1 MQFDSTKPLRILIV
15 EDDSANITLS
25 RTLLGGSSLPIS
37 ELESA
42 ESLNSALEL
51 LDKKHFDVVM
61 LVLNLPDSKGLDTL
75 AKINEQDHH
84 AAIIVIT
91 GEYDEDFGLRAIAN
105 GAQEYLVK
113 GMYNSPTLFKS
124 IYYAVERK
132 LAEEALRES
141 EEKYRKQF
149 EEVLD
154 AIIIADVDTGMI
166 IDCNSAA
173 LELVGREKTELVG
186 EHLPILYSSEE
197 IVGGFNRSFKQHLER
212 KDGQAIGTQII
223 TKNGERKDVSIKA
236 SLFELGGKKVV
247 QGMFRDITEHKRLS
261 EILERKQKN
270 LEAIFDAAPVGMLLV
285 DGSMI
290 VRRVNWAIS
299 QMLRREYSE
308 IINRLIGDVLG
319 CINSAYDEKGCGYR
333 PACATC
339 PIRNAVKTVLDS
351 GQSVRGIEVRPIIKV
366 GNKKLMLWLSIS
378 AEPVIIDGFNRVV
391 VAIDDITGRK
401 KAEEKLRETM
411 EVKSQ
416 FISAVSHELRTP
428 LTCVKEAIA
437 AVLDGL
443 AGEIKGKQRN
453 LLDIAK
459 RNIDRLAEFI
469 SDVLD
474 FQKFE
479 AGKIK
484 ADIRENSIRQVVEEV
499 HSTMV
504 PLAKKKELGFSIEL
518 DDNLPK
524 ARFDSGKI
532 TQVLTNLV
540 SNAIK
545 FTPERGQVRICA
557 QHQGQELVIR
567 VSDTGIGIPKE
578 AFSKIFD
585 RFYCV
590 HQPDKQIQGT
600 GLGLAIVKKIVMM
613 HRGRIEVESEV
624 NQGTTFTIFLPLNI
638 ESVTEVLSPQSD
650 EMLENSLANN

>member
-15 EDDSANITLS
+15 EDDSANMALLC
-25 RTLLGGSSLPIS
+25 TLLGKSSLPIF

-51 LDKKHFDVVM
+51 LDKRHFDVVM

-132 LAEEALRES
+132 LAEESLRES

-154 AIIIADVDTGMI
+154 AIIIADVETGMI

-173 LELVGREKTELVG
+173 LELVGREKTELLG

-197 IVGGFNRSFKQHLER
+197 IGGRFNRSFKQHLER
-212 KDGQAIGTQII
+212 NDGQAIGTQII

-236 SLFELGGKKVV
+236 SLFELAGKKVV

-319 CINSAYDEKGCGYR
+319 CINVAYDEKGCGYR

-339 PIRNAVKTVLDS
+339 PIRNAVMTVLDS
-351 GQSVRGIEVRPIIKV
+351 GQSVHGVEARPIIKV

-391 VAIDDITGRK
+391 VAIDDITDRK

-411 EVKSQ
+411 EIKSQ

-428 LTCVKEAIA
+428 LTSVKEAIA

-443 AGEIKGKQRN
+443 
-453 LLDIAK
+453 
-459 RNIDRLAEFI
+459 
-469 SDVLD
+469 
-474 FQKFE
+474 
-479 AGKIK
+479 
-484 ADIRENSIRQVVEEV
+484 
-499 HSTMV
+499 
-504 PLAKKKELGFSIEL
+504 
-518 DDNLPK
+518 
-524 ARFDSGKI
+524 
-532 TQVLTNLV
+532 
-540 SNAIK
+540 
-545 FTPERGQVRICA
+545 
-557 QHQGQELVIR
+557 
-567 VSDTGIGIPKE
+567 
-578 AFSKIFD
+578 
-585 RFYCV
+585 
-590 HQPDKQIQGT
+590 
-600 GLGLAIVKKIVMM
+600 
-613 HRGRIEVESEV
+613 
-624 NQGTTFTIFLPLNI
+624 
-638 ESVTEVLSPQSD
+638 
-650 EMLENSLANN
+650 